1 MLYKLKI
8 KGQKKP
14 SYLFGTMHLQN
25 EAAFTYKDIVQE
37 KINECSAFATEFK
50 LDDADQE
57 LMTKYMNLP
66 KGLLLEN
73 LLSPKKFARIDAF
86 LQSKL
91 NLPLIAFN
99 QSKPLVISNLIT
111 ASIFQND
118 MDLALD
124 VYLYQYAKMQG
135 KTLLGIETF
144 DEQMEVLQKIPLD
157 TQVKSLKKLI
167 ENFDEHRI
175 EMNDLANLYIK
186 GDTKQLYKITKKS
199 TKGFRKVMLYDRNR
213 IMAERI
219 VKLIE
224 NESTCL
230 AIGAAHL
237 EGQKGVL
244 KLLKK
249 ANVKVKRLTSDE

>member
-1 MLYKLKI
+1 MLYRLKI
-8 KGQKKP
+8 KGQKAP

-25 EAAFTYKDIVQE
+25 KAAFTHKAIIQE
-37 KINECSAFATEFK
+37 KINECEAFATEFR
-50 LDDADQE
+50 LDDADPVK
-57 LMTKYMNLP
+57 MTKYMNLP
-66 KGLLLEN
+66 EGFLLEN
-73 LLSPKKFARIDAF
+73 LLSPKKFLAIDAF
-86 LQSKL
+86 LQEKL

-99 QSKPLVISNLIT
+99 QSKPLVVSNLIT
-111 ASIFQND
+111 SSIFQND

-144 DEQMEVLQKIPLD
+144 DEQMEVLQKIPLE

-167 ENFDEHRI
+167 KNFEEHRR
-175 EMNDLANLYIK
+175 EMNAVAELYIK
-186 GDTKQLYKITKKS
+186 GDTKKLYKITKKG

-219 VKLIE
+219 IKLIQKQ
-224 NESTCL
+224 STCL

-249 ANVKVKRLTSDE
+249 AGVKIKRLTD

>member
-1 MLYKLKI
+1 MLYKLKL
-8 KGQKKP
+8 KGQKRP

-25 EAAFTYKDIVQE
+25 EAAFTYKEIVQE
-37 KINECSAFATEFK
+37 KINECDAFATEFR
-50 LDDADQE
+50 LDDADPE
-57 LMTKYMNLP
+57 KMTEYMNLP
-66 KGLLLEN
+66 QGLLLEN
-73 LLSPKKFARIDAF
+73 LLSSKKFTAIDAF
-86 LQSKL
+86 LQEKL

-135 KTLLGIETF
+135 KMLLGIETF

-167 ENFDEHRI
+167 KNFDAHRI
-175 EMNDLANLYIK
+175 EMSEVAQLYSD
-186 GDTKQLYKITKKS
+186 GDTKKLYKITKKS
-199 TKGFRKVMLYDRNR
+199 AKGFRKVMLYDRNS
-213 IMAERI
+213 IMSERI
-219 VKLIE
+219 VDLMKKQ
-224 NESTCL
+224 STCL

-244 KLLKK
+244 KLLKR
-249 ANVKVKRLTSDE
+249 AGVKIKKI